1 MDFNNVEHSHIIK
14 RYILGWILTM
24 LSIHTYSGG
33 FYKEVYTRVDFNN
46 VEHSHIIKVYTR
58 VDFNNVEHS
67 HIIKRYILGWILTM
81 LSIHT

>member
-1 MDFNNVEHSHIIK
+1 
-14 RYILGWILTM
+14 M
-24 LSIHTYSGG
+24 LNAFTHN
-33 FYKEVYTRVDFNN
+33 KE
-46 VEHSHIIKVYTR
+46 VYTR

>member
-24 LSIHTYSGG
+24 LSIHTY
-33 FYKEVYTRVDFNN
+33 KEVYTRVDFNML
-46 VEHSHIIKVYTR
+46 HSHIINKEVYTR